1 MKLPSTE
8 ELTMVLVTRADLK
21 LSKGKLAAQC
31 GHAVMECTL
40 RARKDSPRGL
50 DRYRREGARK
60 IVCKATDE
68 NALKQIL
75 GRAKSAGLVC
85 YLVKDAGHTEIP
97 PGTVTVV
104 GIGPGPRSEIDK
116 ITGDLQLVG

>member
-1 MKLPSTE
+1 MILPTTE

-31 GHAVMECTL
+31 GHAVLECTV
-40 RARKDSPRGL
+40 RAKKTAPRDL
-50 DRYRREGARK
+50 DRYRRGGARK
-60 IVCKATDE
+60 IVCKVEDE
-68 NALKQIL
+68 IKLKSIL
-75 GRAKSAGLVC
+75 SQAKSAGLVC

-104 GIGPGPRSEIDK
+104 GVGPGPRSEIDK
-116 ITGDLQLVG
+116 ITGNLQLVG

>member
-1 MKLPSTE
+1 MLPTTE

-31 GHAVMECTL
+31 GRAVMECTV
-40 RARKDSPRGL
+40 RAKKAIPRNL

-60 IVCKATDE
+60 IVCKAEDDV
-68 NALKQIL
+68 ALKSIL
-75 GRAKSAGLVC
+75 GQAKSADLVC

-97 PGTVTVV
+97 PGTITVV

-116 ITGDLQLVG
+116 ITGNLQLVG

>member
-1 MKLPSTE
+1 
-8 ELTMVLVTRADLK
+8 MVLVTRADLK

-31 GHAVMECTL
+31 GHAVMECAL
-40 RARKDSPRGL
+40 RAKKESPREL

-68 NALKQIL
+68 EALRKIL
-75 GRAKSAGLVC
+75 AHAKSAGVIA

-104 GIGPGPRSEIDK
+104 GLGPGPRGEIDK
-116 ITGDLQLVG
+116 ITGHLQLMG

>member
-1 MKLPSTE
+1 
-8 ELTMVLVTRADLK
+8 MVLVTRSDLK

-60 IVCKATDE
+60 IVCKVADE
-68 NALKQIL
+68 NSLKQIL